1 MTAFQWKITL
11 LSSMGMLMDGYVLTI
26 FSALIMM
33 PKWGLS
39 AVMLDK
45 KAGFGRAA
53 IELADAYSAMSDVE
67 PEVARPHSFWRALLN
82 LFRRSK

>member
-45 KAGFGRAA
+45 KAGFSRAA
-53 IELADAYSAMSDVE
+53 VELGEAYLAMSAVE
-67 PEVARPHSFWRALLN
+67 PES
-82 LFRRSK
+82 S